1 MSDENSTSD
10 INGKKVFF
18 LYPSASILNQI
29 ITELAQH
36 EYEVYVI
43 KNHVQIIRALEK
55 YTDSVLFVNIDE
67 RMPKHE
73 WMNWISGKLSGLP
86 ELKLGIFTSD
96 TSDELHDKF
105 NNSFKLPAGFMNL
118 KYDMSIYINKII
130 ETLNGLNVKGRR
142 KYLRA
147 STKDETTAK
156 MNMPH
161 VGGII
166 SGVIQD
172 ISVVGISCVFDND
185 PNLAKNELF
194 KNIQIRLQSMLL
206 KVEAV
211 VFGSRMVENQ
221 KIYVMIF
228 TQRIDSEVKAK
239 IRKYI
244 QRNLQDKMD
253 KEIK

>member
-1 MSDENSTSD
+1 MSDTNNISD
-10 INGKKVFF
+10 ITGRKVIF
-18 LYPSASILNQI
+18 LYPTASIQNQI
-29 ITELAQH
+29 VTELTQH
-36 EYEVYVI
+36 EYEVYII
-43 KNHVQIIRALEK
+43 KNHVQIVRVLEK
-55 YTDSVLFVNIDE
+55 YTDSILFINIDE
-67 RMPKHE
+67 KMPKHE
-73 WMNWISGKLSGLP
+73 WEKWISGKLAPFS
-86 ELKLGIFTSD
+86 ELKIGIFTSD

-105 NNSFKLPAGFMNL
+105 TGSFKLPCGFINL
-118 KYDMSIYINKII
+118 KLDMSVYINKII
-130 ETLNGLNVKGRR
+130 DTLNSLNAKGRR

-156 MNMPH
+156 MNMPFG
-161 VGGII
+161 GGII

-172 ISVVGISCVFDND
+172 VSVVGISCVFDND
-185 PNLAKNELF
+185 PNLAKNELV

-211 VFGSRMVENQ
+211 VFGSRLVGNE

-244 QRNLQDKMD
+244 QRNLQSKMD
-253 KEIK
+253 MELK